1 MTHAIHFTSGNFAA
15 AARTVNQ
22 PRCRFP
28 SNMRRLVVV
37 SMLVACGGGARVG
50 KIVTEITASESNP
63 ALLLVKQCDLVTTGK
78 GNLDQIAVGDC
89 KRFGVRR
96 SPIVP
101 VPVAE
106 GRVLQT
112 EHRIVTGVIERK
124 GGGATVTTCKLGQ
137 NGNKQWTLLDCADT
151 DIATALL
158 EAP

>member
-1 MTHAIHFTSGNFAA
+1 
-15 AARTVNQ
+15 
-22 PRCRFP
+22 
-28 SNMRRLVVV
+28 MRWLVVV
-37 SMLVACGGGARVG
+37 SMLVACGGGVRVG
-50 KIVTEITASESNP
+50 KIVTEISQSDNDP

-112 EHRIVTGVIERK
+112 EQRIVTGLIERK

-137 NGNKQWTLLDCADT
+137 NGSKQWALLDCADT
-151 DIATALL
+151 DIATAPL
-158 EAP
+158 EAPP